1 MKYAVADKFRKT
13 SGIIAFI
20 FLSLLVALILL
31 NDMLGLGCY
40 LFCKNEKKEK
50 PQNGTKSKKKEKILR
65 PIYLPKGGTKY

>member
-13 SGIIAFI
+13 SGIIAYI
-20 FLSLLVALILL
+20 FLSSLVALILL

-40 LFCKNEKKEK
+40 LFGKNEKKEK
-50 PQNGTKSKKKEKILR
+50 PKNVTKSKKNENIIR